1 MQSKKIFLLSYN
13 ILLRALTWLSKG
25 EYEIA
30 KNKLTEILRNNSDD
44 VIIVNNIAALNLYMN
59 KADRSY
65 LDFKIILDRE
75 QMNNFNEVTFGNINV
90 LTDVFNLT
98 KYP

>member
-1 MQSKKIFLLSYN
+1 
-13 ILLRALTWLSKG
+13 
-25 EYEIA
+25 
-30 KNKLTEILRNNSDD
+30 
-44 VIIVNNIAALNLYMN
+44 MN

-90 LTDVFNLT
+90 LTDIFNLP